1 MLCLLI
7 LSYLLLP
14 PSLPSSGWGGYE
26 LRDLFHHSQWYR
38 LRSCALL
45 GVREADTP
53 TLLPNIAL
61 EAPGSADY
69 VPYANYDSSYLHW
82 CTDGRQVCVSSL
94 LPSLPPCLCPSCS
107 YSLLTAFAP

>member
-7 LSYLLLP
+7 LIYLNLP
-14 PSLPSSGWGGYE
+14 PSLPQSLPSSGWGGYE

-61 EAPGSADY
+61 EAPGTANY

-82 CTDGRQVCVSSL
+82 CTDGRQVCVL
-94 LPSLPPCLCPSCS
+94 FPPPS
-107 YSLLTAFAP
+107 